1 MSYEISKN
9 ITVRHTEDDF
19 VSMTNSD
26 KVPNWYD
33 NWDKLQF
40 LLEEDE
46 DPHTEQLYDL
56 LNEILY
62 RIENLEKKSHMHK
75 FQLPENKE
83 RWEEL
88 GKK

>member
-1 MSYEISKN
+1 M
-9 ITVRHTEDDF
+9 
-19 VSMTNSD
+19 
-26 KVPNWYD
+26 
-33 NWDKLQF
+33 LG
-40 LLEEDE
+40 EDE
-46 DPHTEQLYDL
+46 DPHTEQLYNL

-62 RIENLEKKSHMHK
+62 RIEKLEGKSHMHK

>member
-1 MSYEISKN
+1 MRNSGRN
-9 ITVRHTEDDF
+9 LG
-19 VSMTNSD
+19 MTNSK
-26 KVPNWYD
+26 KVPYSYD
-33 NWDKLQF
+33 NWDKLSF
-40 LLEEDE
+40 MLGEDE

-62 RIENLEKKSHMHK
+62 RIEKLEGKSHMHK